1 MNACPIHKFGIRGR
15 PMRKRLLVLGAVSIV
30 LILSMVLV
38 TDPEEIW
45 DKLKDTD
52 FSIIL
57 CVIGLYLINGVVK
70 AARWQVLLRSFGSE
84 VSFKRLYMFLLVGLM
99 VNNTTP
105 GRVGGEPVRAYL
117 LRMEDETPMGQGLS
131 TVFVERIMDL
141 VVLLSMALT
150 GIIIILPQLLRVSDE
165 IQWILFAFVPMII
178 LIVALLYLASRP
190 TLLKKATR
198 FLFSFFK
205 RFWKGRWIRKAE
217 DGLTS
222 FVDSFSDGFKLIRKE
237 VFKVPRRGVAFTGL
251 TVAIWINEAA
261 RIYLILISLPIDEVP
276 SFGAVLIASSVA
288 TVFGALLPIGAMHAT
303 LITTVFA
310 IFRVDVASATTA
322 GILTVGTSIWFSIPL
337 GIVAMFIVGLK
348 RDKSTGELIKKEMM
362 SAERDEEVEDGAE

>member
-1 MNACPIHKFGIRGR
+1 MHAWYISSGARDR
-15 PMRKRLLVLGAVSIV
+15 PMRKRLLLLVVISVI
-30 LILSMVLV
+30 LILSMILI
-38 TDPEEIW
+38 TDPEAIW
-45 DKLKDTD
+45 EDLVDTD

-57 CVIGLYLINGVVK
+57 CVVGLYLLNGVVK

-84 VSFKRLYMFLLVGLM
+84 VPFKRLYMFLLIGLM

-117 LRMEDETPMGQGLS
+117 LRLEDETPMGQGLS
-131 TVFVERIMDL
+131 TIFVERIMDL

-150 GIIIILPQLLRVSDE
+150 GIIIVLPQLLRVSDE
-165 IQWILFAFVPMII
+165 IQWILFAFLPMIV
-178 LIVALLYLASRP
+178 LIVALVFLASRP

-198 FLFSFFK
+198 FLFSFFR
-205 RFWKGRWIRKAE
+205 RFWKGRWLQKAE

-222 FVDSFSDGFKLIRKE
+222 FVDSFSDGFKLIRKK
-237 VFKVPRRGVAFTGL
+237 VFRVPRRGVAFTVL

-261 RIYLILISLPIDEVP
+261 RIYLILISLPEVEVP

-322 GILTVGTSIWFSIPL
+322 GILTVGTSIWLSIPL
-337 GIVAMFIVGLK
+337 GIAAMFIVGLK
-348 RDKSTGELIKKEMM
+348 RDKVTGKLVKKGMISTEEKEE
-362 SAERDEEVEDGAE
+362 AKDEPG